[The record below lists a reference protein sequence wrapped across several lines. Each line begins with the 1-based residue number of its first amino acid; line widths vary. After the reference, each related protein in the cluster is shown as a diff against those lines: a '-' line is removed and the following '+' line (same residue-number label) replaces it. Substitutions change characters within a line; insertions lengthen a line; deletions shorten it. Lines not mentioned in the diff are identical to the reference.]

1 MSKKKYQDKPIYWGY
16 YGNLR
21 GEWMK
26 EHEKELFQALEEA
39 GELDSYLYGFQES
52 YVAKAKKLRPKI
64 QKKLGFSPSLFEMD
78 YPLFLKKS
86 LAVEQRIRDI
96 LRAEIEK

>member
-26 EHEKELFQALEEA
+26 EHEKELFHALEEA

-52 YVAKAKKLRPKI
+52 YVAKAKKLRPKVHW
-64 QKKLGFSPSLFEMD
+64 QVHSKRPHHR
-78 YPLFLKKS
+78 KKS
-86 LAVEQRIRDI
+86 RW
-96 LRAEIEK
+96 K